1 MSVNRGWGKPDG
13 GERPL
18 GQHFEVVKSGHKI
31 KICRVIARLN
41 IGGPAIHVLNLSSG
55 LERDTFETLLL
66 TGVVGPNE
74 REMGYLAKGLGVKPV
89 VIPGMGRDISPF
101 RDLKSLLAL
110 WRIMRQYK
118 PHVVH
123 THTAKAGTLGRVAAA
138 LAGVPVIVH
147 TFHGHVFHNYFS
159 PLKSQCFRAIER
171 VLSLLTTRII
181 AVSPQQR
188 EEIGSLIGAQ
198 RKMVD
203 IRLGFDLSKFLAVRE
218 KRMTRKELGL
228 PGDKWIVGAA
238 GRLTPVKNLALFVDL
253 AERLSQKRSDV
264 LLVVVGD
271 GEDRQRL
278 ERLVR
283 DKGLVDRVL
292 FLGWQTEIEKVYK
305 AIDLLVLTS
314 KNEGTPVAVIEAMA
328 SGCPVVAAPVGG
340 VVDLVKHGVTGLLA
354 GPEDIDDFVDRVEQ
368 ILDDPDLG
376 PRLVD
381 KARDFIA
388 SHYGLDRLL
397 DDMSR
402 LYKDLVRVRAR
413 RGRPPQLFQR

>member
-1 MSVNRGWGKPDG
+1 M
-13 GERPL
+13 
-18 GQHFEVVKSGHKI
+18 KSGHKI
-31 KICRVIARLN
+31 RICRVIARLN

-55 LERDTFETLLL
+55 LDRDTFETMLL

-101 RDLKSLLAL
+101 RDVKSLLSL
-110 WRIMRQYK
+110 WHIMRQYK

-147 TFHGHVFHNYFS
+147 TFHGHVFHNYFP
-159 PLKSQCFRAIER
+159 PLKSRCFRAIER

-188 EEIGSLIGAQ
+188 EEIGGLIGAQ
-198 RKMVD
+198 RKMED
-203 IRLGFDLSKFLAVRE
+203 IRLGFDLSKFLAPRE
-218 KRMTRKELGL
+218 KKMARKNLGL
-228 PGDKWIVGAA
+228 PGDKWIVGAV
-238 GRLTPVKNLALFVDL
+238 GRLAPVKNLVLFIDI
-253 AERLSQKRSDV
+253 AERLSKERSDI
-264 LLVVVGD
+264 LFVVVGD
-271 GEDRQRL
+271 GEDRQKL

-292 FLGWQTEIEKVYK
+292 FLGWQTDIERVYK

-340 VVDLVKHGVTGLLA
+340 VADLVKHDVTGLLA
-354 GPEDIDDFVDRVEQ
+354 GPEDVDDFVNRVEQ
-368 ILDDPDLG
+368 VLDKPERRQ
-376 PRLVD
+376 RLVA
-381 KARDFIA
+381 KARDFA
-388 SHYGLDRLL
+388 TSYYGLDRLL

-402 LYKDLVRVRAR
+402 LYINLVRVRA
-413 RGRPPQLFQR
+413 